1 MRLRAW
7 LPRTETSQNKLLQLL
22 TAPFKPSWTDLRLQK
37 PPVAGCWHHAPAAC
51 QHPPRAA
58 RSAQTRLSYPKPW
71 LCAFQLEVAEL
82 WCVCSALNTAT
93 KASQGIIIIIWAL
106 GPRDTPSATQERDDQ
121 RVRCRERT
129 TRLHAGHQ
137 HLTRFL
143 CKTTETPQEGRK
155 CTGHLSPLQ

>member
-1 MRLRAW
+1 MLAPCSCC
-7 LPRTETSQNKLLQLL
+7 LP
-22 TAPFKPSWTDLRLQK
+22 A
-37 PPVAGCWHHAPAAC
+37 
-51 QHPPRAA
+51 PPRAA

-106 GPRDTPSATQERDDQ
+106 GPRDTPSATRERDDQ

-129 TRLHAGHQ
+129 TRLHTGHQ

-143 CKTTETPQEGRK
+143 SKTTETPQEGRK
-155 CTGHLSPLQ
+155 CTGHLPSHLCSKVSAAAEVPTRCKDGDMTLRARAQGFPHSNNQGRHR